1 MVALDVT
8 GPLDVFHCANELLS
22 RYERK
27 REGYDLT
34 FSALEPGPVP
44 TSSGLRLHADRLP
57 SMQETNILLV
67 PGGLAAEAV
76 SREPAVVQ
84 AVRLAA
90 QRAQRIVSVCSG
102 AFLLAASG
110 LLEGRRATTHWMVT
124 ERLAELYPETCVEAD
139 AIFVV
144 DGNIAT
150 SAGVTAGIDLALAL
164 VEDDFGP
171 ELAIEVARILL
182 LYRRR
187 PGNQSQFSSPLAMQT
202 KASKRFANLFTWVE
216 NHLGQNITVERLAEQ
231 ANMSHAP
238 LPGFSHQKPG

>member
-150 SAGVTAGIDLALAL
+150 SAGVTAGIDLALAWWRTT
-164 VEDDFGP
+164 
-171 ELAIEVARILL
+171 LARNWPSKLPASCSFTAGAPAIRVSSVVPWLC
-182 LYRRR
+182 R
-187 PGNQSQFSSPLAMQT
+187 PRPVSGLPIFS
-202 KASKRFANLFTWVE
+202 
-216 NHLGQNITVERLAEQ
+216 LGLKTIWGRT
-231 ANMSHAP
+231 
-238 LPGFSHQKPG
+238 